1 MGEDVKKR
9 IGGVKHRP
17 PPPTEEEKKLQH
29 VVASPLLPG
38 SLAAARLEA
47 KYKLEVDKEEYVII
61 YKGRWKGEGGHFIE
75 SYSAFSP
82 WGAGIAAISP
92 LYIEVERWNAGSN
105 PLAETQRED
114 ATHGKTQG
122 ATGSNPSGNARP

>member
-1 MGEDVKKR
+1 MKKR
-9 IGGVKHRP
+9 IGGVKRP
-17 PPPTEEEKKLQH
+17 PPPTEQEKKLQH
-29 VVASPLLPG
+29 VAASLPLDAG
-38 SLAAARLEA
+38 SLRAARLEA
-47 KYKLEVDKEEYVII
+47 KYKLEVDREDYVVI
-61 YKGRWKGEGGHFIE
+61 YKGRWKGEGGHYVE

-82 WGAGIAAISP
+82 WGAKIAAVSP

-122 ATGSNPSGNARP
+122 ATGNNPSGNARP